1 VNAANSTQHELARLD
16 SKAKEA
22 LSTAML
28 QQQTKQQQ
36 SFKIEHMKTQIQ
48 DQ

>member
-1 VNAANSTQHELARLD
+1 
-16 SKAKEA
+16 
-22 LSTAML
+22 ML